1 MSEPTSSSGPDS
13 LFADART
20 EIAAD
25 DWEDQDLL
33 TKDEARLRLRES
45 AEMLQAQLAGLG
57 RDGDPE
63 QTAQLRTQL
72 DRIEKVLKTLGN

>member
-1 MSEPTSSSGPDS
+1 MSELTSPSGQDS
-13 LFADART
+13 LFADSRM

-33 TKDEARLRLRES
+33 TKDEARLRLLQS
-45 AEMLQAQLAGLG
+45 AEMLQAQLTGLG
-57 RDGDPE
+57 PEGDPE

-72 DRIEKVLKTLGN
+72 DRIDKVLKTLGN